1 MSKPLIAISLIL
13 AILAGVFH
21 FAHIAQ
27 DFEIVLVILAVV
39 LTDIG
44 ILMGE

>member
-1 MSKPLIAISLIL
+1 MSKPLVAISLVLVIL
-13 AILAGVFH
+13 AAVFH
-21 FAHIAQ
+21 FAHIAT
-27 DFEIVLVILAVV
+27 DFEIVLVVLAVV